1 VTDVYE
7 KEMEEAIITRLN
19 RLSMPVYLL
28 INKVDQASQEV
39 VNERIAYWTGKT
51 NAKEIIPVSAL
62 EKFNLEKILNLILE
76 NIPEHPA
83 YYDKDQITDKPE
95 RFFAAEILR
104 EKIFLNYKKEI
115 PYSTEVVI
123 TDFIEKD
130 NIIEMRAQI
139 YVERD
144 SQKGIIIGNKGDML
158 KKIGTEARKEMEIFF
173 GKKVFLEQH
182 VKVEPDWRNKENKLR
197 NFGYNH

>member
-1 VTDVYE
+1 
-7 KEMEEAIITRLN
+7 
-19 RLSMPVYLL
+19 
-28 INKVDQASQEV
+28 
-39 VNERIAYWTGKT
+39 
-51 NAKEIIPVSAL
+51 
-62 EKFNLEKILNLILE
+62 
-76 NIPEHPA
+76 
-83 YYDKDQITDKPE
+83 
-95 RFFAAEILR
+95 
-104 EKIFLNYKKEI
+104 
-115 PYSTEVVI
+115 VVI